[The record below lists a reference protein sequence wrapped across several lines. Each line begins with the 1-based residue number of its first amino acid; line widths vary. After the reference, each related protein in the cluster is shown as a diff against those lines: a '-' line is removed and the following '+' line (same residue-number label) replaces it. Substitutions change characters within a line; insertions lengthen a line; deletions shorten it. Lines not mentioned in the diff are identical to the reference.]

1 MKTQIFSE
9 AISKRNQIKFLYGF
23 DEVVLDPYYITKDK
37 LGKKGIYG
45 RATNSSEI
53 KKFEYGSIT
62 NIKVFS
68 NKRFSPRIQM
78 MSGINK
84 KNEVQDDRAI
94 KTKGCRFFS

>member
-23 DEVVLDPYYITKDK
+23 NEIVLEPYYIAKDK
-37 LGKKGIYG
+37 LGKKVLYG
-45 RATNSSEI
+45 RVTNSSEI
-53 KKFEYGSIT
+53 KKFEYGLIS

-78 MSGINK
+78 IS
-84 KNEVQDDRAI
+84 
-94 KTKGCRFFS
+94 